1 MEKSMSKYKQIDE
14 IKEKIEELNLLL
26 KVAQESN
33 FVLRIN
39 ANNLF
44 DQEKQVNVLQIVLSE
59 AVYSERII

>member
-1 MEKSMSKYKQIDE
+1 MEKSMSKYKQIDD